1 MTDKTINIFVTISVP
16 EANRPEILKLLEKL
30 TVASQA
36 ENGNQHYQYYL
47 HPTDPTQLVIVEQW
61 ANAEVLDAHEN
72 TEHFKTLLP
81 KIGDMAASVDIRK
94 F

>member
-1 MTDKTINIFVTISVP
+1 MINIFVTISVP
-16 EANRPEILKLLEKL
+16 QDNRLAILALLEQI
-30 TVASQA
+30 TRASQA
-36 ENGNQHYQYYL
+36 ENGNRHYQYYL

-61 ANAEVLDAHEN
+61 DNAQVLDAHEN

-81 KIGDMAASVDIRK
+81 KIGDLASSVDIRK